1 MTYTLEVVRFI
12 VDEKEALEKRGS
24 EEHIGYMRAKFRTK
38 EAACAYYDMHNKHMR
53 SLKAHG
59 SWSSDWDPETN
70 LFYIVRRDHG
80 LISNVAPFD
89 KKDEPIDI
97 HFQDGRIYQ
106 EYKFLCEE

>member
-12 VDEKEALEKRGS
+12 VDEEELSEKNGE
-24 EEHIGYMRAKFRTK
+24 EEHVGYMRAKFRTK

-53 SLKAHG
+53 PLNAYNTWK
-59 SWSSDWDPETN
+59 SDWDPQTK
-70 LFYIVRRDHG
+70 LLYIVRRDHN

-89 KKDEPIDI
+89 KNDEPVVI
-97 HFQDGRIYQ
+97 HFENAGMYQ